1 MVQFTFNKSYFDKYS
16 LCKIKS
22 FYTDKELKQLKYKVK
37 RFVNTNVKNLN
48 GRNINFIKNK
58 KLTLCMI
65 LVKLR
70 KQKRMDL
77 LKILNTGTN
86 YRFKL
91 LYFEY

>member
-1 MVQFTFNKSYFDKYS
+1 MQK
-16 LCKIKS
+16 
-22 FYTDKELKQLKYKVK
+22 LKQKKYK
-37 RFVNTNVKNLN
+37 FH
-48 GRNINFIKNK
+48 KNK